1 MIVEKF
7 HGIGFF
13 NFNEVYIF
21 VKKKPYCRQSKTWRK
36 ILFMNNNF
44 N

>member
-13 NFNEVYIF
+13 LILMKSIF
-21 VKKKPYCRQSKTWRK
+21 LGKEKALLRQSKTWRK
-36 ILFMNNNF
+36 IFIYEQ
-44 N
+44 